1 MQTAPSFQPIDLK
14 SLVFDDKFVRT
25 LPADPSRVNQTRQV
39 PQSAFS
45 FVEPTPVSR
54 PELLAWSDTLATELG
69 LARPAPGDQQSLGIL
84 AGNQLLPSMRP
95 YAACYGG
102 HQFGNWAGQLG
113 DGRAITLGEFIDPQQ
128 RRWDIQLKGAGRTP
142 YSRHADGRAV
152 LRSSVREFLCSEA
165 MHHLGIP
172 STRALSLA
180 ATGDQVLR
188 DMFYDGHPAYEPG
201 AIVTRV
207 APSFIRFGNFEIHA
221 SRGEIAQ
228 LRLLADYVLE
238 THFPEL
244 DRTDPQVYKLWYL
257 EIAERTATMIA
268 HWMRVGFVHGVM
280 NTDNMSILGLTIDYG
295 PYGWLDV
302 YEPGWTPNT
311 TDAGQRRYAYYNQP
325 PIGFWNLAQL
335 GRALSFLGLET
346 EDIRAGLD
354 HYRVHFEKT
363 YQEMMR
369 AKLGWQRSDVPGD
382 TELIEELE
390 QVLQVA
396 ETDMTIFFRKL
407 ALMETGEDTSA
418 KSDRQLLE
426 PLREAYYEDIFQS
439 EHLGDIAAWLRRYS
453 ERTRLDRLDAD
464 ARRSLMNRNNPK
476 YILRNYL
483 SQEAIDAAAEGDLS
497 KLERL
502 LKVIQKPYDEQAEHE
517 DLAGRRPDWARNKAG
532 CSALS
537 CSS

>member
-1 MQTAPSFQPIDLK
+1 MHAASRSQPRDLK
-14 SLVFDDKFVRT
+14 SLVFEDQFVRS
-25 LPADPSRVNQTRQV
+25 LPADPIRVNQTRLV
-39 PQSAFS
+39 SEAAFS
-45 FVEPTPVSR
+45 FVEPTPVSK
-54 PELLAWSDTLATELG
+54 PQLLAWSDALAEELG
-69 LARPAPGDQQSLGIL
+69 LARPAPSNTESLSIL
-84 AGNQLLPSMRP
+84 AGNHVLPNMRP
-95 YAACYGG
+95 YAARYGG

-113 DGRAITLGEFIDPQQ
+113 DGRAIMLGELLDPEQ

-172 STRALSLA
+172 TTRALSLV

-228 LRLLADYVLE
+228 LRQLADYVL
-238 THFPEL
+238 TQHFPEF
-244 DRTDPQVYKLWYL
+244 DRADPKVFKLWFQ
-257 EIAERTATMIA
+257 EVAERTATLIA

-311 TDAGQRRYAYYNQP
+311 TDAGQRRYAYYHQP
-325 PIGFWNLAQL
+325 QIGFWNLAQL
-335 GRALSFLGLET
+335 GRALSPLGLET
-346 EDIRAGLD
+346 DDIKAGLD

-363 YQEMMR
+363 YEQMMR
-369 AKLGWQRSDVPGD
+369 AKLGWQRSIAGD
-382 TELIEELE
+382 TPLIEDLE
-390 QVLQVA
+390 QILQLA
-396 ETDMTIFFRKL
+396 ETDMTIFFRRL
-407 ALMETGEDTSA
+407 ARMETGADLQA
-418 KSDRQLLE
+418 KSEAQLLE
-426 PLREAYYEDIFQS
+426 PFRDAYYEDILQS
-439 EHLGDIAAWLRRYS
+439 EHRSDIAAWLRRYA
-453 ERTRLDRLDAD
+453 ERSRLEGTDPD
-464 ARRSLMNRNNPK
+464 ARRSLMNQSNPK
-476 YILRNYL
+476 YLLRNYL
-483 SQEAIDAAAEGDLS
+483 SQQAIDATTQGDLS
-497 KLERL
+497 LLERL
-502 LKVIQKPYDEQAEHE
+502 LKLIQKPYDEQSENE